1 MQALNKTKN
10 HYTSVQLAWP
20 SSGTFPNRR
29 DLITW
34 RNMTAP
40 LQPARIMQRWSNTT
54 WRGKF
59 QGRSHHF
66 CNNYIGRCSMSFSYM
81 LDDAHA
87 GLSHRPP
94 LLQNELSVPSS
105 TQLYCS
111 KGRNTG
117 WCLWKCPGHFPHRS
131 TGFKVAVSILQK
143 SGLLSGAMHCTLLIL
158 FSHTPHYQ
166 AATPSTA
173 EQSLKSTFGVLHLGK
188 QIKWYLWTTEYKL
201 FSWRKVNNIW
211 CIPHILCSFN
221 FP

>member
-105 TQLYCS
+105 TRLYCS
-111 KGRNTG
+111 KGR
-117 WCLWKCPGHFPHRS
+117 
-131 TGFKVAVSILQK
+131 
-143 SGLLSGAMHCTLLIL
+143 TLDGVYGSALDI
-158 FSHTPHYQ
+158 SHTDRQDLRWQSVSCRNQVCSVGPCTAHCWYYSHTLHTTRQPHLAQ
-166 AATPSTA
+166 
-173 EQSLKSTFGVLHLGK
+173 QN
-188 QIKWYLWTTEYKL
+188 
-201 FSWRKVNNIW
+201 KV
-211 CIPHILCSFN
+211 
-221 FP
+221 